1 MGNAFVVVFVF
12 FFYFTDLVVQFLSL
26 VFVSS
31 RQFEEGHS
39 QDLISNAPHYLPY
52 NSYRVGSENLILDQL
67 RVP

>member
-1 MGNAFVVVFVF
+1 MGNAFVVVFLF
-12 FFYFTDLVVQFLSL
+12 CFYFIDLVVQFLSL

-31 RQFEEGHS
+31 RQFES

-52 NSYRVGSENLILDQL
+52 NFYRVGSENLILDQL